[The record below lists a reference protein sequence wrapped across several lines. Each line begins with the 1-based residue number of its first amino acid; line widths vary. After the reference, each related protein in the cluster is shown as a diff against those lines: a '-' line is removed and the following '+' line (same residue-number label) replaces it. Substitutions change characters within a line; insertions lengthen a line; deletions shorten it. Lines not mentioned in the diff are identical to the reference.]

1 MKKKVREVNSKIQES
16 EDANGDVRADGM
28 RRKTGMEIS
37 PEIFARLKVRAAQ
50 RQVPLWRVV
59 QDAFEAYLK
68 VEPEEDAIPRHLWQ
82 YPAKFRRILASGH
95 PSVLTAATKSVDTW
109 LELVE
114 LSAPTHKGT

>member
-1 MKKKVREVNSKIQES
+1 MKNKVREVNSKIQEFEQAS
-16 EDANGDVRADGM
+16 EEVRVDGM

-50 RQVPLWRVV
+50 RQVPLWRVT

-95 PSVLTAATKSVDTW
+95 PTAVVAITKNVDAF

-114 LSAPTHKGT
+114 LSTPTRKDT